1 MLCLQLQK
9 LHKLD
14 GVDGQMAKRIAKN
27 RINIMVESRN
37 NNSNVFVVETEINL
51 HLFTLH
57 NIDICNNNKHTEL
70 N

>member
-1 MLCLQLQK
+1 
-9 LHKLD
+9 
-14 GVDGQMAKRIAKN
+14 
-27 RINIMVESRN
+27 MVESRN